1 MRAGDPALGQEA
13 ERVVG
18 AAGGRLRT
26 ACGGGKPGGRPSPG
40 EVLKGKGM
48 RDRACRRSTE
58 EGTDAAHRARPGLPG
73 AQLKIH
79 IFWTEILIF

>member
-13 ERVVG
+13 ELVVG
-18 AAGGRLRT
+18 AAGGGSALR
-26 ACGGGKPGGRPSPG
+26 GGGKPGGRPSPG

-48 RDRACRRSTE
+48 PDRACRRSTE